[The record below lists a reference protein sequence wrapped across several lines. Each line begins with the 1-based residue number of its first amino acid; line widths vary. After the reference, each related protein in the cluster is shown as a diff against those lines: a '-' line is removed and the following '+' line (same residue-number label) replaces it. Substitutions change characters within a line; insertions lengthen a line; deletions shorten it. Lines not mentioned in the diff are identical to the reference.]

1 MSATD
6 DQAHG
11 ECECYEAAFAHAVCH
26 LTVLHPDGSFARP
39 AYKCRMSVLDNRGT
53 ALRPIE
59 LETGQRA
66 QVFARSAAQALANAI
81 AFLERQF
88 GALTEHEHP
97 CVDEAE
103 FAPGRPFVVSRQS

>member
-1 MSATD
+1 MGTTGERTR
-6 DQAHG
+6 G
-11 ECECYEAAFAHAVCH
+11 ECECYEASFVDAVCH

-39 AYKCRMSVLDNRGT
+39 AYKCRMSVLDDRGT

-66 QVFARSAAQALANAI
+66 QVFARTASQAIANAI

-97 CVDEAE
+97 CVDEAA
-103 FAPGRPFVVSRQS
+103 FAHGRPFVVNRR